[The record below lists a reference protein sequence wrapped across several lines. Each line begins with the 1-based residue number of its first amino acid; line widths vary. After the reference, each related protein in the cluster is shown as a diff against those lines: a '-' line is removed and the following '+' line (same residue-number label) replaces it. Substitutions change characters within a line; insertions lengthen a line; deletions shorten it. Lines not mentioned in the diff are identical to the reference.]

1 MMRALTRQLHLHR
14 FVQGA
19 GHHDA
24 ASRLRRPD
32 PDAVVSLAHRQ
43 RVTRIAEA
51 AILAEL
57 LRRGS
62 FRRDD
67 AGRTLRDHHGP
78 ARPARNV
85 GCSPH

>member
-14 FVQGA
+14 FPRGA

-78 ARPARNV
+78 AHPARNV